1 MKEKKPLILV
11 TNDDGIGAP
20 GLKKLINI
28 ASKFGDLVVVAPDSA
43 RSGMSHAVTVS
54 SPLRIRKHKDEP
66 GIQEFS
72 CNGTPVDSVKLAVKI
87 ILDRKP
93 DLVLSGINH
102 GSNSSINILY
112 SGTMAAALEACME
125 GIPAIGFSLTDYSH
139 HADFDASDQYV
150 SKIIGMVL
158 SKGMPEGVCLNVN
171 IPAVKKGEI
180 QGIKV
185 CRQAKGRWV
194 EDFDRRRDP
203 HNREYYWLAGFFQD
217 GDPSED
223 TDSYALARNYI
234 SLVPV
239 HFDFTA
245 HKAIEKISKWN
256 LND

>member
-1 MKEKKPLILV
+1 MKKKRPLILI

-20 GLKKLINI
+20 GIKKLINI
-28 ASKFGDLVVVAPDSA
+28 AAPFGDIVVVAPDSP

-54 SPLRIRKHKDEP
+54 APLRIRKHRDEE
-66 GIQEFS
+66 GIQEYS
-72 CNGTPVDSVKLAVKI
+72 CNGTPVDSVKMAVKI
-87 ILDRKP
+87 ILPRKP
-93 DLVLSGINH
+93 DLALSGINH

-125 GIPAIGFSLTDYSH
+125 GIPSIGFSLTDYAH
-139 HADFDASDQYV
+139 HADFDASDIYV
-150 SKIIGMVL
+150 SKIIDMVIKNSL
-158 SKGMPEGVCLNVN
+158 PEGVCLNVN
-171 IPAVKKGEI
+171 IPAVAKEEI
-180 QGIKV
+180 RGIKV

-203 HNREYYWLAGFFQD
+203 HNREYYWLAGYFKD

-245 HKAIEKISKWN
+245 HKAISKISKWK
-256 LND
+256 LDV